1 MAISDLT
8 LLIRS
13 MEPTLN
19 DGRYVFVSLPFGS
32 DLSALQPIATMR
44 EQEGWSL
51 ILEAAHAEQHGLEVM
66 FEAAWISLTVHSD
79 LQAVGL
85 TAAFAT
91 ALGQAGI
98 SCNVVAG
105 AYHDHIFVPY
115 DQAERAMQSLRDLQR
130 QASTS

>member
-1 MAISDLT
+1 MAISDLD

-13 MEPTLN
+13 MEPILN
-19 DGRYVFVSLPFGS
+19 NGRYVFVSLPLESNF
-32 DLSALQPIATMR
+32 SALRPIATMR

-51 ILEAAHAEQHGLEVM
+51 ILEAAIAEQHGLEIM
-66 FEAAWISLTVHSD
+66 FEAAWITLRVHSD

-91 ALGQAGI
+91 ALGQAGL

-115 DQAERAMQSLRDLQR
+115 DQAERALQCLRDLQQR
-130 QASTS
+130 ANS